1 MNFLPPLPIKL
12 GIMKQSVKSFPK
24 HGDTFKYLRSK
35 FSQLPEAKLKECILV
50 CPDIQKLMTGVVFE
64 KKMENIERAAWTSF
78 KEIVR
83 KFFGNHKDLNFKH
96 IVGAM
101 LKNFKDWAP

>member
-1 MNFLPPLPIKL
+1 MIFLPPLPIEL

-24 HGDTFKYLRSK
+24 HGDTFK
-35 FSQLPEAKLKECILV
+35 FSRLPEAKLKEGIFV